1 MEEAENFWTHIDHCS
16 DSLRQN
22 LMCNSDVSTIQWV
35 WNGSIP
41 RWQADGRIV
50 HTCRDFE
57 RIRDWAFERT
67 AGVVDFE
74 TWVPD
79 PLKGEV

>member
-1 MEEAENFWTHIDHCS
+1 MGISCTMARSWMCKRLPS
-16 DSLRQN
+16 PLR
-22 LMCNSDVSTIQWV
+22 L
-35 WNGSIP
+35 G
-41 RWQADGRIV
+41 ADGRVV

-57 RIRDWAFERT
+57 AIRNWAFERT

-74 TWVPD
+74 IWVPD